1 MARTNKDSASGFT
14 LVEVLVS
21 IVILVVGIFAVM
33 SMLSSAVKGN
43 AEARKMTRALNI
55 AESKMDE
62 FLYNGNCSG
71 QNQFE
76 GIFEWSRTSN
86 SSLSPNGTR
95 HCKIAVTWSSYGE
108 EKNVSLET
116 LRNE

>member
-1 MARTNKDSASGFT
+1 MARQDKITSSGFT

-21 IVILVVGIFAVM
+21 MVILVVGIFAVM

-43 AEARKMTRALNI
+43 AGARKMTRALNI

-71 QNQFE
+71 QNNTQ
-76 GIFEWSRTSN
+76 GVFEWSRIPSTM
-86 SSLSPNGTR
+86 NGVS
-95 HCKIAVTWSSYGE
+95 HCKVVVTWSSYGE
-108 EKNVSLET
+108 EKNVALET